1 MAIKAIIWDVGGV
14 LERTEDFG
22 PRQQLA
28 EELGWSME
36 DLTDLFFGHNTGC
49 RAQLGTITDDQH
61 WEEIKESLHLDS
73 AEMQEAVER
82 FFGGDLLDTE
92 LVAYIR
98 ELKGAY
104 TTAILSNYGSLLREK
119 LNHRWQI
126 ADAFDHVIVSCEV
139 GVMKPDPAIYQIVL
153 EKVSCKP
160 EEAVFIDDSLE
171 NVEGARN
178 VGMHA
183 IHFKSPQ
190 QVRAD
195 LGQLLA
201 R

>member
-28 EELGWSME
+28 EELGWSMT
-36 DLTDLFFGHNTGC
+36 DLTNLFFGHRDDY
-49 RAQLGTITDDQH
+49 RAQLGVITDDQH
-61 WEEIKESLHLDS
+61 WEEIKKYLGLDS
-73 AEMQEAVER
+73 AQMQEAVER
-82 FFGGDLLDTE
+82 FFGGDMLDNE
-92 LVAYIR
+92 LVEEIR
-98 ELKGAY
+98 ALKQDY

-126 ADAFDHVIVSCEV
+126 ADVFDQVIVSCEV
-139 GVMKPDPAIYQIVL
+139 GVMKPAPAIYQIAL
-153 EKVSCKP
+153 EKVNCTP

-190 QVRAD
+190 QVLR
-195 LGQLLA
+195 
-201 R
+201 